1 MQKILLI
8 ILSAVAFSI
17 AAEESKTDKTTDK
30 AIEFY
35 AGISLG
41 WDHLI
46 AKRQEQL
53 VTHQNRILTFSDNKS
68 QTGNGLTGKIVAGF
82 LWTVPNTAFVL
93 SPEIYLGQGNAE
105 ITKKESAHD
114 PDEPA
119 DKEFQSTLRQ
129 RLTMGFILRAGFY
142 LTNRENNFLYALVG
156 IDQSKFENKFILSS
170 TQVGATEVPTLF
182 EKRSKYLRSPVI
194 GLGFERKF
202 NKFKVGIDVRYM
214 NYAAWGK
221 YAKKAAV
228 SNDLVS
234 VKFKPKVISTA
245 LTFCYLF

>member
-8 ILSAVAFSI
+8 IISAMIFSI
-17 AAEESKTDKTTDK
+17 TAEESKTDKTTDS

-53 VTHQNRILTFSDNKS
+53 VTHQNRTLTFSDNKS
-68 QTGNGLTGKIVAGF
+68 QTANGITGKIIAGF
-82 LWTVPNTAFVL
+82 LWTIPNTAFVL
-93 SPEIYLGQGNAE
+93 SPEIYLGQGSAE

-119 DKEFQSTLRQ
+119 DKDFQSALRQ
-129 RLTMGFILRAGFY
+129 RLTMGIILRAGFY
-142 LTNRENNFLYALVG
+142 LTNCQNNFLYALVG
-156 IDQSKFENKFILSS
+156 IDQSKFENKFTLSS
-170 TQVGATEVPTLF
+170 TQVGLADVPTLF

-194 GLGFERKF
+194 GFGFERKF
-202 NKFKVGIDVRYM
+202 NKCKVGIDLRYM
-214 NYAAWGK
+214 NYSAWDK
-221 YAKKAAV
+221 YAKKANV
-228 SNDLVS
+228 SNDLIS
-234 VKFKPKVISTA
+234 IKFKPRIISTT